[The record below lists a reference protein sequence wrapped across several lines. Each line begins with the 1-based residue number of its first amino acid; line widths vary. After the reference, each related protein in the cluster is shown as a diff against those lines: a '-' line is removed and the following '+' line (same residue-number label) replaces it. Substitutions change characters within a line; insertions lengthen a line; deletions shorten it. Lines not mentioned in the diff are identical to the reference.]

1 MVEDEDEAL
10 RKADEWLKMKWT
22 RWWRISW

>member
-1 MVEDEDEAL
+1 MDNEAFQMEDETF
-10 RKADEWLKMKWT
+10 RWKMKWT